1 MQEIGAVGK
10 NNNLE
15 INCVPNNMDKY
26 MAFMLGNYLVFLDS
40 FQFMASSLER
50 LAVKLTGDAF
60 KYTSLA
66 FKGEKLALMKKKG
79 EYPYDCMDSFE
90 KFGDKQLPSKEQSYS
105 ILTDKG
111 ISDEQYQHAQ
121 KV

>member
-15 INCVPNNMDKY
+15 INCIPINMEKY

-40 FQFMASSLER
+40 FQFMARSLER
-50 LAVKLTGDAF
+50 LAVKLTEDAF
-60 KYTSLA
+60 KYTSRA
-66 FKGEKLALMKKKG
+66 FMGEKLALMKNKG

-90 KFGDKQLPSKEQSYS
+90 KFGDKQLPPKEQSYS